1 MKELTNTEIYEF
13 ISEELTYYPEL
24 PQFTA
29 EELKVFEEQ
38 YLSVMQ
44 NLADAVKK
52 KKKIEADEKKF
63 KEQLGKVMDEYGI
76 KSLDNQYL
84 KIIRVAGS
92 EGSQTV
98 DLDKMKTEE
107 PELYAD
113 LLKDYP
119 KTTGAKKASIRFDVK

>member
-1 MKELTNTEIYEF
+1 MNELVMLEGKQE
-13 ISEELTYYPEL
+13 
-24 PQFTA
+24 FTA

-44 NLADAVKK
+44 NLAEAVKK

-76 KSLDNQYL
+76 KSVDNQFL

-98 DLDKMKTEE
+98 DLAKMEKEE

>member
-1 MKELTNTEIYEF
+1 MATEIA
-13 ISEELTYYPEL
+13 LL
-24 PQFTA
+24 DGNDFTA

-38 YLSVMQ
+38 YLSVMKD
-44 NLADAVKK
+44 LSDAVKAK
-52 KKKIEADEKKF
+52 KKLEDDEKKF

-76 KSLDNQYL
+76 KSVDNQFL

-98 DLDKMKTEE
+98 DLAKMQKEE

-119 KTTGAKKASIRFDVK
+119 KVTGAKKPSIRFDVK

>member
-1 MKELTNTEIYEF
+1 MTTEIAMLDEKK
-13 ISEELTYYPEL
+13 
-24 PQFTA
+24 QFTEA
-29 EELKVFEEQ
+29 ELQVFEEQ
-38 YLSVMQ
+38 YLLVMQ
-44 NLADAVKK
+44 NLAEAVKAK
-52 KKKIEADEKKF
+52 KKLEADEKKF

-76 KSLDNQYL
+76 KSVDNQFL

-98 DLDKMKTEE
+98 DLTKMEKEE

>member
-1 MKELTNTEIYEF
+1 MNELVMMEGK
-13 ISEELTYYPEL
+13 
-24 PQFTA
+24 QDFTA
-29 EELKVFEEQ
+29 EELQVFEEQ
-38 YLSVMQ
+38 YLAVMQ

-98 DLDKMKTEE
+98 DLDKMQKEE

>member
-1 MKELTNTEIYEF
+1 MGRKVNDMNELVMLEGKKDFTE
-13 ISEELTYYPEL
+13 
-24 PQFTA
+24 A
-29 EELKVFEEQ
+29 ELKVFEEQ
-38 YLSVMQ
+38 YLAVMQ

-76 KSLDNQYL
+76 KSLDNQFV

-98 DLDKMKTEE
+98 DLDKMQKEE

-119 KTTGAKKASIRFDVK
+119 KIAGAKKASIRFDVK

>member
-1 MKELTNTEIYEF
+1 MTTEITLLDGNDFAE
-13 ISEELTYYPEL
+13 
-24 PQFTA
+24 

-38 YLSVMQ
+38 YFSVMK
-44 NLADAVKK
+44 NLSDAVKAK
-52 KKKIEADEKKF
+52 KKLEDDEKKF

-76 KSLDNQYL
+76 KSVDNQFL

-98 DLDKMKTEE
+98 DLAKMQKEE

-119 KTTGAKKASIRFDVK
+119 KVTGAKKPSIRFDVK

>member
-1 MKELTNTEIYEF
+1 MNELVMLEGKKD
-13 ISEELTYYPEL
+13 
-24 PQFTA
+24 FTA

-38 YLSVMQ
+38 YLVVMKG
-44 NLADAVKK
+44 LSDAVKAK
-52 KKKIEADEKKF
+52 KKLEADEKKF

-76 KSLDNQYL
+76 KSIDNEFL

-107 PELYAD
+107 PELFAE
-113 LLKDYP
+113 LLADYP